1 MTNSTGAMPENVVN
15 YIKSGLIAVFYFCRF
30 FLRHFYNLRGMQTAS
45 SLAYTTLLSIV
56 PLVTVMFG
64 LFGKISV
71 LQEFSEAIQ
80 DFVFSNFV
88 PEFGMAIQGYIGEF
102 STKASQLTIS
112 GIMVLVLI
120 AIMLMAT
127 IDNAFNRIWF
137 VKNKRSPVARLLVYW
152 AVLTMGPVLIGVGL
166 ASTSYLLS
174 LPVVIDVDTSLDLKS
189 RLLSW
194 LPFLTTS
201 TAFTLLY
208 VLVPNCYVSKK
219 HAVLGG
225 LICAVLFEL
234 AKYGFGIY
242 VKEMPSYENI
252 YGAIAIVPL
261 FLIWIYVSWIIVL
274 FGAHITFCL
283 SSFRLQD
290 EIENRSKGGWT
301 FVDVLRVLEY
311 LYQAQKE
318 GRALS
323 ISQLRTGLVLL
334 PHYQINDL
342 LELLQRQKWVNE
354 SKGSWLLSKDLKEAC
369 LYDLHKILPV
379 RLPVTGSELK
389 NDQLSNNLKS
399 QLCDYHKQVEG
410 NLSVSIAEFL
420 KGIDV
425 SDIPDIET
433 QI

>member
-1 MTNSTGAMPENVVN
+1 MTNSTGGMPENIIN
-15 YIKSGLIAVFYFCRF
+15 YIKSGVIKTFYFCRY
-30 FLRHFYNLRGMQTAS
+30 FLRHFSNLRGMQTAS

-71 LQEFSEAIQ
+71 LQEFSTAIQ
-80 DFVFSNFV
+80 DFAFNNFV
-88 PEFGMAIQGYIGEF
+88 PEFGMAIQEYIGEF
-102 STKASQLTIS
+102 STKASELTIS

-137 VKNKRSPVARLLVYW
+137 VRNRRNPVARLLVYW

-174 LPVVIDVDTSLDLKS
+174 LPVVVDVDTTLDLKS

-194 LPFLTTS
+194 LPFLTTT

-208 VLVPNCYVSKK
+208 VLVPNCHVSKR
-219 HAVLGG
+219 HAVIGG
-225 LICAVLFEL
+225 IICAVLFEF

-283 SSFRLQD
+283 SSFRPQD
-290 EIENRSKGGWT
+290 EIENSSKGGWA
-301 FVDVLRVLEY
+301 FVDALHVLQY
-311 LYQAQKE
+311 LYQAQRE

-323 ISQLRTGLVLL
+323 ISQLRKGLIRL

-342 LELLQRQKWVNE
+342 LEHLKRQKWVNE
-354 SKGSWLLSKDLKEAC
+354 SDGSWLLSKDLKETC
-369 LYDLHKILPV
+369 LFDLHKILPV
-379 RLPVTGSELK
+379 RLPATRDELK
-389 NDQLSNNLKS
+389 NDQLSSHLKLHLS
-399 QLCDYHKQVEG
+399 DYHKQVEEH
-410 NLSVSIAEFL
+410 LSVSIAEFL

-425 SDIPDIET
+425 SELSDIQT

>member
-1 MTNSTGAMPENVVN
+1 MTNSTGELPENIVN
-15 YIKSGLIAVFYFCRF
+15 YIKSGLITVFYFCRF

-71 LQEFSEAIQ
+71 LQEFSGSIQ
-80 DFVFSNFV
+80 DFVFNNFV
-88 PEFGMAIQGYIGEF
+88 PEFGVAIQGYIGEF
-102 STKASQLTIS
+102 STKASQLTIT

-174 LPVVIDVDTSLDLKS
+174 LPVVIDVDSSLGLKA

-208 VLVPNCYVSKK
+208 VLVPNCHVSKK

-301 FVDVLRVLEY
+301 YLDVLRVLDS
-311 LYQAQKE
+311 LYQAQHQ
-318 GRALS
+318 GRTVSIVDLRKGS
-323 ISQLRTGLVLL
+323 ISL
-334 PHYQINDL
+334 PHYQMNDM
-342 LELLQRQKWVNE
+342 LEHLQRFKWVNQSSNGE
-354 SKGSWLLSKDLKEAC
+354 WLLSKDMKETS
-369 LYDLHKILPV
+369 LFDLHKLLPV
-379 RLPVTGSELK
+379 RLPMTAYELDDSK
-389 NDQLSNNLKS
+389 LSNNLKARLGNH
-399 QLCDYHKQVEG
+399 QEQVEQHLSISIDDFLSSG
-410 NLSVSIAEFL
+410 NI
-420 KGIDV
+420 
-425 SDIPDIET
+425 
-433 QI
+433 

>member
-1 MTNSTGAMPENVVN
+1 MKSWAENMPENGIEF
-15 YIKSGLIAVFYFCRF
+15 IKTGLINIYYFCRF

-71 LQEFSEAIQ
+71 LQEFSDSIQ

-88 PEFGMAIQGYIGEF
+88 PEFGWTIQGYIADF

-112 GIMVLVLI
+112 GIMVLVVI

-137 VKNKRSPVARLLVYW
+137 VKNKRNPVARLLVYW

-174 LPVVIDVDTSLDLKS
+174 LPVVIDVETSFNVKA

-208 VLVPNCYVSKK
+208 ILVPNCHVSKK
-219 HAVLGG
+219 HAILGG
-225 LICAVLFEL
+225 IVCAILFEF

-252 YGAIAIVPL
+252 YGAIAIIPL
-261 FLIWIYVSWIIVL
+261 FLIWIYVSWMIVL

-290 EIENRSKGGWT
+290 EMEHRSKGGWT
-301 FVDVLRVLEY
+301 YLDALRVLEH

-318 GRALS
+318 GKTVS
-323 ISQLRTGLVLL
+323 VISFRKGAILL
-334 PHYQINDL
+334 PHYQMNDL
-342 LELLQRQKWVNE
+342 LEYLQRFKWVNQAAD
-354 SKGSWLLSKDLKEAC
+354 GQWLLAKDMKETS
-369 LYDLHKILPV
+369 LYDLHKLLPV
-379 RLPVTGSELK
+379 RLPMAGYELDDSK
-389 NDQLSNNLKS
+389 LSNNLKS
-399 QLCDYHKQVEG
+399 RLGKHQEQVKQD
-410 NLSVSIAEFL
+410 LSISIDEFL
-420 KGIDV
+420 RTEQ
-425 SDIPDIET
+425 S
-433 QI
+433 

>member
-1 MTNSTGAMPENVVN
+1 MPNSTGDMPENIVN
-15 YIKSGLIAVFYFCRF
+15 YIKPGLIKTFYFCRF
-30 FLRHFYNLRGMQTAS
+30 FLRHFSDLRGMQTAS

-71 LQEFSEAIQ
+71 LQEFSGAIQ
-80 DFVFSNFV
+80 DFAFNNFV
-88 PEFGMAIQGYIGEF
+88 PEFGIAIQGYIGEF
-102 STKASQLTIS
+102 SSKASELTIS

-152 AVLTMGPVLIGVGL
+152 AVLTMGPVLIGIGL

-194 LPFLTTS
+194 LPFLTTT

-208 VLVPNCYVSKK
+208 VLVPNCHVSKR
-219 HAVLGG
+219 HAVFGG
-225 LICAVLFEL
+225 VICAVLFEF

-261 FLIWIYVSWIIVL
+261 FLIWIYVSWMIVL

-283 SSFRLQD
+283 SSFRLED
-290 EIENRSKGGWT
+290 EIEHRSKGGWT
-301 FVDVLRVLEY
+301 YLDVLRVLGF
-311 LYQAQKE
+311 LYQAQHE
-318 GRALS
+318 GRTVS
-323 ISQLRTGLVLL
+323 IVELRKGSILL
-334 PHYQINDL
+334 PHYQMNDM
-342 LELLQRQKWVNE
+342 LEYLQRFKWVKQSSNAQ
-354 SKGSWLLSKDLKEAC
+354 WLLSKDMKETS
-369 LYDLHKILPV
+369 LFDLHKLLPV
-379 RLPVTGSELK
+379 RLPMTANELDGSK
-389 NDQLSNNLKS
+389 LSNNLKTLLETH
-399 QLCDYHKQVEG
+399 QQQVEQD
-410 NLSVSIAEFL
+410 LSISIDEFL
-420 KGIDV
+420 KGE
-425 SDIPDIET
+425 SA
-433 QI
+433 

>member
-1 MTNSTGAMPENVVN
+1 MPENIVN
-15 YIKSGLIAVFYFCRF
+15 YIKSGLITTCYFCRF

-71 LQEFSEAIQ
+71 LQEFSGAIQ
-80 DFVFSNFV
+80 DFVFNNFV
-88 PEFGMAIQGYIGEF
+88 PEFGVAIQGYIGEF

-112 GIMVLVLI
+112 GIMVLVVI

-137 VKNKRSPVARLLVYW
+137 VKNKRSPVARLLMYW

-208 VLVPNCYVSKK
+208 VLVPNCFVSKK
-219 HAVLGG
+219 HALLGG

-261 FLIWIYVSWIIVL
+261 FLIWIYVSWMIVL

-290 EIENRSKGGWT
+290 EIENRSKGGWN
-301 FVDVLRVLEY
+301 FVDVLHVLEY

-323 ISQLRTGLVLL
+323 ISQLRQGLVLL

-354 SKGSWLLSKDLKEAC
+354 SKGSWLLSKDLKETC

-379 RLPVTGSELK
+379 RLPVTESELK

-399 QLCDYHKQVEG
+399 QLSDYHKQVEG
-410 NLSVSIAEFL
+410 HLSVPIAEFF
-420 KGIDV
+420 KGVDV
-425 SDIPDIET
+425 SNLSDIQT